1 MSEAQDKRKKEKK
14 TRLSPIKSSRRVTTR
29 LYGQRIP
36 HILADIRKRKLFPT
50 LILTFKLGKIKEFYR
65 NHEMVNV
72 TVNDKVYCCFKSRP
86 PLPALQE
93 WFWISKIKFAH
104 ALLVRH
110 HFILR
115 LTGPKNGKIL
125 RVTWSGNLLRRLKV
139 GLNLYEK

>member
-14 TRLSPIKSSRRVTTR
+14 TRLCPIKSSRRVTTR

-72 TVNDKVYCCFKSRP
+72 TVNDKVPRFTAASSQG
-86 PLPALQE
+86 LP
-93 WFWISKIKFAH
+93 F
-104 ALLVRH
+104 
-110 HFILR
+110 LR
-115 LTGPKNGKIL
+115 C
-125 RVTWSGNLLRRLKV
+125 RSGFGSLKLNLLMH
-139 GLNLYEK
+139 YW